1 METERSGS
9 HHNSQWRGKVTRNRR
24 LSVFA
29 DLVIG
34 IDGQHVTLRGNGS
47 DILVE
52 LPSVGMAFK
61 MLRDLGS
68 LSAARN
74 RLAAIS
80 SALTSV
86 GLTVIVATS
95 KRRLMTIGQDGNSR
109 LLALFGLTNIKF
121 HVF

>member
-1 METERSGS
+1 M
-9 HHNSQWRGKVTRNRR
+9 TRNRR

-52 LPSVGMAFK
+52 LPSVGMAVK
-61 MLRDLGS
+61 MLRDLG
-68 LSAARN
+68 LREARV
-74 RLAAIS
+74 RLAEIS

-95 KRRLMTIGQDGNSR
+95 KRRLLTIGQDGNSR